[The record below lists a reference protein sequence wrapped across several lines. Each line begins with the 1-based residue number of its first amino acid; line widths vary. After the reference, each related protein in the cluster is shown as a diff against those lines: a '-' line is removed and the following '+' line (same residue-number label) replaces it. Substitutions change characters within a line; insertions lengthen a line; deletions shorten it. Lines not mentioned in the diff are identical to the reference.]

1 MLTRKKLQEKR
12 KTLNEVIADIKGPI
26 LDGREMVLLGIA
38 TSLLDHADEADRVI
52 EQLRNVIEEY
62 KEDLKQ
68 QLAIATGGG
77 CCHSV
82 PCRCVATITDLY
94 RKRFVRIDTALA
106 AGQGREKA

>member
-1 MLTRKKLQEKR
+1 MIPKEERDGWLKAINGMEEKYR
-12 KTLNEVIADIKGPI
+12 AANAITEEECAEFAFS
-26 LDGREMVLLGIA
+26 RCLLK
-38 TSLLDHADEADRVI
+38 HADEADRVI

-106 AGQGREKA
+106 AGRKS

>member
-1 MLTRKKLQEKR
+1 MTTREERAEIRARVYRMGK
-12 KTLNEVIADIKGPI
+12 
-26 LDGREMVLLGIA
+26 A
-38 TSLLDHADEADRVI
+38 TTQDAQLLLDSHDEADRVI